1 MATPKTTTISSWGE
15 VKQKLFFGDKEIVNA
30 TKRVQPSPTA
40 EVLEYTTREGVKKLF
55 YFADEVA
62 ILDTAGMRL
71 KEQAARDLFRRFMK
85 HEISAEEYAQAI
97 TDLNA

>member
-1 MATPKTTTISSWGE
+1 MATPKNTTISSWGE
-15 VKQKLFFGDKEIVNA
+15 VSQKLFYGDKEIVNA
-30 TKRVQPSPTA
+30 TKRVQPRDGA
-40 EVLEYTTREGVKKLF
+40 ETLEYTTREGVKKLF
-55 YFADEVA
+55 YFAEDVA

-71 KEQAARDLFRRFMK
+71 KEQAARDLFKRFMK